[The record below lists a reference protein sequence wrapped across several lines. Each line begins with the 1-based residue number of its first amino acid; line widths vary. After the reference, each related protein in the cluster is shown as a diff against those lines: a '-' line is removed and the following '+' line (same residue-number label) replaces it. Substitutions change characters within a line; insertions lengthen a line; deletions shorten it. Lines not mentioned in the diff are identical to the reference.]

1 MLLINFNI
9 LYLPAS
15 LEAGTSSDLMYGST
29 DPSLKAAKNAGK
41 VSLLFEK

>member
-1 MLLINFNI
+1 MQLDIKIIF
-9 LYLPAS
+9 LPAS